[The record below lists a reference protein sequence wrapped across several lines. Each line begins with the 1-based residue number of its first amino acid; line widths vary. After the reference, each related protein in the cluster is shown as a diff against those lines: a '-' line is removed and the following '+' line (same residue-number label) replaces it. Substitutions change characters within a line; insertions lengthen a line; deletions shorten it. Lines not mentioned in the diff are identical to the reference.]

1 MSDFIKRRL
10 ELGGKES
17 IKKGLSNKFDF
28 KKLSTKSGDKL
39 MGVLKSRT
47 SGGMKKATKYKKY
60 LEGLKKATSGAKPLV
75 SKAVSA
81 AKATKYGKIAL
92 GVAGVGLAAKAY
104 IKKKMDKSKQKKR
117 EKGVAKKY
125 EALRKWEKSLGIPNP
140 KHYAEGS
147 PNPQTR
153 DPAKRK
159 KKTYHDKTT
168 LAKSERHPHS
178 RLKTQKEYK
187 AITDS
192 PAYKKA
198 DYHTQNKM
206 LKKHPTTMKK
216 GGVTGYYGGGRTNLL
231 EQLGRVEG
239 ERSNPNRRA
248 EISRVHS
255 ELNRGF
261 KKGGVP
267 GYTKGKGIDLAKK
280 HKTKLKD
287 KIATGV
293 GYATEMAKS
302 VPSPNNPYLI
312 IDQAKKAVS
321 KFKKKR
327 FEKKAKA
334 ARQAAREVTDIFSG
348 GRKGKPHSSPEGRKA
363 SAGRTIK
370 RMIAN
375 RKKSWPVDKIRVN
388 PRRLEKLSKK
398 TFSTGGSITV
408 KTKIG
413 KFFPTKTY

>member
-1 MSDFIKRRL
+1 
-10 ELGGKES
+10 
-17 IKKGLSNKFDF
+17 
-28 KKLSTKSGDKL
+28 
-39 MGVLKSRT
+39 
-47 SGGMKKATKYKKY
+47 
-60 LEGLKKATSGAKPLV
+60 
-75 SKAVSA
+75 
-81 AKATKYGKIAL
+81 
-92 GVAGVGLAAKAY
+92 
-104 IKKKMDKSKQKKR
+104 
-117 EKGVAKKY
+117 
-125 EALRKWEKSLGIPNP
+125 
-140 KHYAEGS
+140 
-147 PNPQTR
+147 
-153 DPAKRK
+153 
-159 KKTYHDKTT
+159 
-168 LAKSERHPHS
+168 
-178 RLKTQKEYK
+178 
-187 AITDS
+187 
-192 PAYKKA
+192 
-198 DYHTQNKM
+198 
-206 LKKHPTTMKK
+206 
-216 GGVTGYYGGGRTNLL
+216 
-231 EQLGRVEG
+231 
-239 ERSNPNRRA
+239 
-248 EISRVHS
+248 
-255 ELNRGF
+255 GF